1 MLNDTGHAH
10 DGPAAGATTLT
21 RPVALT
27 AVRVMPIAKTA
38 TDTSGE
44 ECAGCRHPALVMN
57 DAPRAL
63 VFKATKSSQGRSSF
77 VFGSLRA
84 FGAGTSAHDQMV
96 DDGFLVAVSPL

>member
-1 MLNDTGHAH
+1 
-10 DGPAAGATTLT
+10 
-21 RPVALT
+21 
-27 AVRVMPIAKTA
+27 
-38 TDTSGE
+38 
-44 ECAGCRHPALVMN
+44 MN

-63 VFKATKSSQGRSSF
+63 VFKATESSQGRSSF